1 MIIFISVISVV
12 ALVFG
17 IIAFIISYIMMK
29 QGGVPGPVGPVGPQ
43 GPKGDKGE
51 PGIPGLIPTKFYS
64 SLEAM
69 IDDKNNQ
76 DIEINSYV
84 MIVSDPSDTNNAAI
98 YQKVSNGFKFIVD
111 LSGANGADG
120 MKSSLTAEDIENI
133 IKKKGKLNLGDV
145 EVYSKDFICN
155 M

>member
-1 MIIFISVISVV
+1 
-12 ALVFG
+12 
-17 IIAFIISYIMMK
+17 MK

-145 EVYSKDFICN
+145 EVYGKDFICN

>member
-17 IIAFIISYIMMK
+17 IIAFIISYITMK

-43 GPKGDKGE
+43 GPKGDRGE

-64 SLEAM
+64 SLESM
-69 IDDKNNQ
+69 IEDKNNQ
-76 DIEINSYV
+76 DVEINSYV
-84 MIVSDPSDTNNAAI
+84 MIVSDPSEPNNAAI
-98 YQKVSNGFKFIVD
+98 YQKVSNGFKFVVD
-111 LSGANGADG
+111 LSGTNGADG
-120 MKSSLTAEDIENI
+120 TKCAITVEDIENI
-133 IKKKGKLNLGDV
+133 IKKKGKLNLGDT
-145 EVYSKDFICN
+145 EIYSKDFICN

>member
-12 ALVFG
+12 ALIFG
-17 IIAFIISYIMMK
+17 IIAFIISYITMK

-43 GPKGDKGE
+43 GPKGDRGE
-51 PGIPGLIPTKFYS
+51 QGIPGLIPTKFYS

-120 MKSSLTAEDIENI
+120 MKCAITAEDIENI
-133 IKKKGKLNLGDV
+133 IKKKGKLNLGDA
-145 EVYSKDFICN
+145 EIYGKDFICN